1 MTAPMIRLSSI
12 ARCFEGIVPA
22 TITTCSRD
30 GIPNLAALS
39 QVHFIDERH
48 VALSRQFFNKTTR
61 NILENPRA
69 QVSVWDPVSFDVFI
83 LSVRYI
89 RSETAGP
96 LFESMAAR
104 IEAIAAHTGMQGIF
118 KLQASDIFEVL
129 DVFAVSGHL
138 DPPDAPPT
146 ADRPAADEL
155 PTPPGRPPE
164 AREEL
169 WILQR
174 ISLRMNQAVDLDD
187 LLGGVLESLAEDF
200 GFAHTQV
207 LLLDETGRRLFTI
220 ASRGYDQSGVGSE
233 VVFGEGLIGNV
244 ARDRRLLRVG
254 HLEAE
259 MRYGRTVRA
268 SVGEQAGSASRPEIP
283 LAGLPDAQ
291 SLMAVPL
298 LVQDKLVGVLAIES
312 RERHAFEV
320 WHEAF
325 LGVVANQVA
334 ASIQRLAQAEPQ
346 SEQSD
351 EPARAKPAA
360 ARPVAAS
367 RRRRQ
372 LTFYQNDDCVFADG
386 EYLIRNVPGRIL
398 WKILKAH
405 VQDGRT
411 ELTNRELR
419 LDPGLG
425 LPAIKDNLESRL
437 ILLRKRLEQKCPDI
451 RLPPCGRG
459 RFAIEVDSDLALSE
473 KPFA

>member
-1 MTAPMIRLSSI
+1 MIRLSSI

-22 TITTCSRD
+22 SVTTCSRD
-30 GIPNLAALS
+30 GIPNLATIS
-39 QVHFIDERH
+39 QVHYIDERQ

-69 QVSVWDPVSFDVFI
+69 EVTVWDPVSFDVFV
-83 LSVRYI
+83 LSTRYL

-96 LFESMAAR
+96 LFEAMSAR

-129 DVFAVSGHL
+129 DVAAISGHL
-138 DPPDAPPT
+138 GPPDPAVP
-146 ADRPAADEL
+146 ADDGGHSEQLPA
-155 PTPPGRPPE
+155 TPGRPPE

-187 LLGGVLESLAEDF
+187 LLGGVLASLAEDF
-200 GFAHTQV
+200 GFAHAQV
-207 LLLDETGRRLFTI
+207 LLLDETGRRLFTV

-233 VVFGEGLIGNV
+233 VVFGEGLIGTV

-259 MRYGRTVRA
+259 MRYGRMLRA
-268 SVGEQAGSASRPEIP
+268 NVSDQPEGQAPLHAEIP

-334 ASIQRLAQAEPQ
+334 ASIQRLAQAEPP
-346 SEQSD
+346 E
-351 EPARAKPAA
+351 EPARSKPATAPRPAPPA
-360 ARPVAAS
+360 AVS

-405 VQDGRT
+405 VQDGRS

-419 LDPGLG
+419 LDPSLG

-459 RFAIEVDSDLALSE
+459 RFGIELDCDLSLTE
-473 KPFA
+473 KPFS

>member
-1 MTAPMIRLSSI
+1 
-12 ARCFEGIVPA
+12 
-22 TITTCSRD
+22 
-30 GIPNLAALS
+30 
-39 QVHFIDERH
+39 
-48 VALSRQFFNKTTR
+48 
-61 NILENPRA
+61 
-69 QVSVWDPVSFDVFI
+69 
-83 LSVRYI
+83 
-89 RSETAGP
+89 
-96 LFESMAAR
+96 
-104 IEAIAAHTGMQGIF
+104 
-118 KLQASDIFEVL
+118 
-129 DVFAVSGHL
+129 
-138 DPPDAPPT
+138 
-146 ADRPAADEL
+146 
-155 PTPPGRPPE
+155 
-164 AREEL
+164 
-169 WILQR
+169 
-174 ISLRMNQAVDLDD
+174 
-187 LLGGVLESLAEDF
+187 VLESLAEDF

-283 LAGLPDAQ
+283 PAGLPDAQ

-298 LVQDKLVGVLAIES
+298 LVQDRLVGVLAIES

-351 EPARAKPAA
+351 EPARTKPAA
-360 ARPVAAS
+360 PPVPRAAS

>member
-1 MTAPMIRLSSI
+1 MS
-12 ARCFEGIVPA
+12 
-22 TITTCSRD
+22 
-30 GIPNLAALS
+30 
-39 QVHFIDERH
+39 
-48 VALSRQFFNKTTR
+48 
-61 NILENPRA
+61 
-69 QVSVWDPVSFDVFI
+69 
-83 LSVRYI
+83 
-89 RSETAGP
+89 
-96 LFESMAAR
+96 AR

-118 KLQASDIFEVL
+118 KLLAADIFEVL
-129 DVFAVSGHL
+129 DVFAVTGHL
-138 DPPDAPPT
+138 DPPEAGATPE
-146 ADRPAADEL
+146 RPADEEL

-187 LLGGVLESLAEDF
+187 LLGGVLTSLAEDF

-207 LLLDETGRRLFTI
+207 LLLDETGRRLFTV

-268 SVGEQAGSASRPEIP
+268 SVADQAGAAARHEIP

-346 SEQSD
+346 AEQMD
-351 EPARAKPAA
+351 EPARPRPPA
-360 ARPVAAS
+360 ARPVPAAT

-372 LTFYQNDDCVFADG
+372 LIFYQNDDCVFADG

-451 RLPPCGRG
+451 RLPSRGRG
-459 RFAIEVDSDLALSE
+459 RFGIEGDRDLALSE

>member
-1 MTAPMIRLSSI
+1 
-12 ARCFEGIVPA
+12 
-22 TITTCSRD
+22 
-30 GIPNLAALS
+30 
-39 QVHFIDERH
+39 
-48 VALSRQFFNKTTR
+48 
-61 NILENPRA
+61 
-69 QVSVWDPVSFDVFI
+69 
-83 LSVRYI
+83 
-89 RSETAGP
+89 
-96 LFESMAAR
+96 
-104 IEAIAAHTGMQGIF
+104 
-118 KLQASDIFEVL
+118 
-129 DVFAVSGHL
+129 
-138 DPPDAPPT
+138 
-146 ADRPAADEL
+146 
-155 PTPPGRPPE
+155 
-164 AREEL
+164 
-169 WILQR
+169 
-174 ISLRMNQAVDLDD
+174 
-187 LLGGVLESLAEDF
+187 
-200 GFAHTQV
+200 
-207 LLLDETGRRLFTI
+207 
-220 ASRGYDQSGVGSE
+220 
-233 VVFGEGLIGNV
+233 VFGEGLIGNV

-268 SVGEQAGSASRPEIP
+268 SVQQPGAAAAGSSPQPEIP

-312 RERHAFEV
+312 RERHAFEA

-334 ASIQRLAQAEPQ
+334 ASIQRLAQAEL
-346 SEQSD
+346 EV
-351 EPARAKPAA
+351 EPARVRAAPPPAA
-360 ARPVAAS
+360 TARAGA

-372 LTFYQNDDCVFADG
+372 LVFYQNDDCVFADG

-451 RLPPCGRG
+451 RLPPRGRG
-459 RFAIEVDSDLALSE
+459 RFGIEVDSDLALSE

>member
-1 MTAPMIRLSSI
+1 
-12 ARCFEGIVPA
+12 
-22 TITTCSRD
+22 
-30 GIPNLAALS
+30 
-39 QVHFIDERH
+39 
-48 VALSRQFFNKTTR
+48 
-61 NILENPRA
+61 
-69 QVSVWDPVSFDVFI
+69 VF
-83 LSVRYI
+83 
-89 RSETAGP
+89 
-96 LFESMAAR
+96 
-104 IEAIAAHTGMQGIF
+104 Q
-118 KLQASDIFEVL
+118 
-129 DVFAVSGHL
+129 VSGHL
-138 DPPDAPPT
+138 DPPAAAPP
-146 ADRPAADEL
+146 AQPPADEL
-155 PTPPGRPPE
+155 PAPPGRPPE

-233 VVFGEGLIGNV
+233 VVFGEGLIGSV

-259 MRYGRTVRA
+259 MRYGRNVRA
-268 SVGEQAGSASRPEIP
+268 RAGEQAAGSRPEIP

-334 ASIQRLAQAEPQ
+334 ASIQRLAQVELP
-346 SEQSD
+346 SEHD
-351 EPARAKPAA
+351 EPARGKPAA
-360 ARPVAAS
+360 RLPPAAS

-451 RLPPCGRG
+451 RLPPRGRG